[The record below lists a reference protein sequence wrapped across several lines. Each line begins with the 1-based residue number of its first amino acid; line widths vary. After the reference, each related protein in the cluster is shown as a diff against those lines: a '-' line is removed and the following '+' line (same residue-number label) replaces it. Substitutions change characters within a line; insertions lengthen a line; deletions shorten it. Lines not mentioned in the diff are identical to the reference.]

1 MTHAYIIHYNG
12 KFGPCYAVERGKDVF
27 AAVQSFMELRKL
39 SQIYLVRR
47 LNNRHNDK
55 PVYL

>member
-1 MTHAYIIHYNG
+1 MNAYLIHYYG
-12 KFGPCYAVERGKDVF
+12 KCGPCYAVEYGLDVF

-47 LNNRHNDK
+47 MINGHHTG

>member
-1 MTHAYIIHYNG
+1 MNAYVIHYMG

-47 LNNRHNDK
+47 LTNTHNRG